1 AVFALVIATS
11 CKGEHLCAVH
21 GPWLTRKP
29 AHASGR
35 TLFGKLFVQF
45 LGWLPVFFQCRSL
58 KLALFSQGF
67 ARSRRALV
75 HTWVVKKPMKK
86 ARSLRA
92 YKVGKKGSVL
102 QKIMQ
107 GKQGFIR

>member
-1 AVFALVIATS
+1 MVDQKTCA
-11 CKGEHLCAVH
+11 CKRQNLIWE
-21 GPWLTRKP
+21 
-29 AHASGR
+29 
-35 TLFGKLFVQF
+35 LFVQF

-92 YKVGKKGSVL
+92 FKVGQKGSVL

>member
-1 AVFALVIATS
+1 MQAAEPYLGT
-11 CKGEHLCAVH
+11 LC
-21 GPWLTRKP
+21 
-29 AHASGR
+29 
-35 TLFGKLFVQF
+35 
-45 LGWLPVFFQCRSL
+45 PVFGLAARLLSMPFE
-58 KLALFSQGF
+58 LALFSQGF

-92 YKVGKKGSVL
+92 FKVGQKGSVL

-107 GKQGFIR
+107 GKQSFIR